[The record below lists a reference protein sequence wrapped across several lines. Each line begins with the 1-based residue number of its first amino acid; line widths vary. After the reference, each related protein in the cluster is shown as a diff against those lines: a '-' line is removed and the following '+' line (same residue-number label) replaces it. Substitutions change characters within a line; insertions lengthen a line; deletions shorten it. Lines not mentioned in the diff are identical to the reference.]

1 MSSRQIRPIT
11 PHAGFTLVEALLSV
25 ALLALVASTI
35 GASYITGLQSLDLQH
50 EDILLD
56 SMLRS
61 RMEVLL
67 STKPATLS
75 NGSETVT
82 VKGETY
88 TISWTIV
95 PYDIDGDA
103 TPESDAWWIELK
115 VDELAAKHT
124 LHTIVVDNQGRIG
137 KVS

>member
-1 MSSRQIRPIT
+1 M
-11 PHAGFTLVEALLSV
+11 
-25 ALLALVASTI
+25 
-35 GASYITGLQSLDLQH
+35 
-50 EDILLD
+50 LLD

-88 TISWTIV
+88 TISWNIT
-95 PYDIDGDA
+95 PYDIDGDT
-103 TPESDAWWIELK
+103 TPESDAWWIKLK
-115 VDELAAKHT
+115 VNELAAKYT

-137 KVS
+137 KVSCKIGTAPI